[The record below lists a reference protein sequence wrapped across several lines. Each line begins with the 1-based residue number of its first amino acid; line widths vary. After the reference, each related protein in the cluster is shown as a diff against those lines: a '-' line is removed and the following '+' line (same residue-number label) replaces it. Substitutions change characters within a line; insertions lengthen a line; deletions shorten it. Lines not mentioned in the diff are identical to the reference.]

1 MKTGNK
7 KRNICAFLSA
17 LLLFAL
23 LAGCNEG
30 TGQGEPATATEQ
42 TSVTPAPLP
51 SESSVTSEEPS
62 TEAEVIQ
69 VSTAGEFLEAIAPN
83 AVIELAPGTYNL
95 TEYLRGASDNISDY
109 VIRTFNDGWQ
119 AEIHDVEGLTIRG
132 TTEGSVEVVA
142 EPRYCDVLY
151 FNNCSD
157 IVIENITFGH
167 TIEPGV
173 CEGAVLTFVDCR
185 RISLN
190 LLDLYGCGTYGVVAD
205 NTVGIT
211 LRDCII
217 RECSYGMIDLR
228 QCAEV
233 IFEDCVFRDNS
244 GFDMICLSNT
254 IALFKGCTFT
264 GNTGD
269 SFLPAP
275 YHSDSESEAQFED
288 CTFGPWESEQLN
300 DEGKDNVNDAPG
312 EEDAFP
318 ALDLARLKVAPFDA
332 AVLMADEYHILYEI
346 IDSITGEVSFETND
360 DVRTITFGEDGRGC
374 FWTDNEKGRPFSYEM
389 RNEYSCRITFDDG
402 GKANCGLYADL
413 GGALPDSE
421 EGSTW
426 LVLYLD
432 NESLWFY

>member
-1 MKTGNK
+1 M
-7 KRNICAFLSA
+7 
-17 LLLFAL
+17 
-23 LAGCNEG
+23 
-30 TGQGEPATATEQ
+30 
-42 TSVTPAPLP
+42 
-51 SESSVTSEEPS
+51 
-62 TEAEVIQ
+62 
-69 VSTAGEFLEAIAPN
+69 
-83 AVIELAPGTYNL
+83 
-95 TEYLRGASDNISDY
+95 
-109 VIRTFNDGWQ
+109 
-119 AEIHDVEGLTIRG
+119 
-132 TTEGSVEVVA
+132 
-142 EPRYCDVLY
+142 
-151 FNNCSD
+151 
-157 IVIENITFGH
+157 
-167 TIEPGV
+167 
-173 CEGAVLTFVDCR
+173 
-185 RISLN
+185 
-190 LLDLYGCGTYGVVAD
+190 
-205 NTVGIT
+205 
-211 LRDCII
+211 LRDYII

-269 SFLPAP
+269 SFLPAA

-300 DEGKDNVNDAPG
+300 DEGEDNVNDTPG

-332 AVLMADEYHILYEI
+332 TVLMADEYHILYEI

-360 DVRTITFGEDGRGC
+360 DGD
-374 FWTDNEKGRPFSYEM
+374 
-389 RNEYSCRITFDDG
+389 
-402 GKANCGLYADL
+402 KANCGLYTDL